1 MSNIELG
8 SNEGQRCRFL
18 ILACSAKNHKYC
30 LAGLKLDEL
39 GDGSKYSLVRLVT
52 DDQQTDGAVPSEL
65 LSIEDEQTQAVRRLN
80 VLNIVEYYVKQYPS
94 LNQPENYLICS
105 NLLSIKSLDSL
116 KDSMSPEELGKL
128 MSLIKRKIREIS
140 DNDEDGFVFYNTDRT
155 ITSQLLQS
163 IGSNKHSLELRVVER
178 IRLYKT
184 INSVGQCKVRADF
197 TYKGKEYSSIS
208 VTDPQF
214 FNINQIAIESKCLVL
229 FSLAN
234 QPFLG
239 EYYKLIASVMEVS
252 PDADWLLN

>member
-1 MSNIELG
+1 MSNIEFG

-80 VLNIVEYYVKQYPS
+80 VLDIVEYYVKQYPS

-128 MSLIKRKIREIS
+128 GSLIKRKIREIS
-140 DNDEDGFVFYNTDRT
+140 DNDEDGFVFYNTDRA

-239 EYYKLIASVMEVS
+239 EYYKLIASVMEVL

>member
-1 MSNIELG
+1 MSNIEFG

-80 VLNIVEYYVKQYPS
+80 VLDIVEYYVKQYPS

-128 MSLIKRKIREIS
+128 MSLINRKIREIS
-140 DNDEDGFVFYNTDRT
+140 DNDEDGFVFYNTDRA

-163 IGSNKHSLELRVVER
+163 IGSNKKHSLELRIIEKITIQKELTSR
-178 IRLYKT
+178 GFYKT
-184 INSVGQCKVRADF
+184 RASF
-197 TYKGKEYSSIS
+197 SYKGKEYSSIS
-208 VTDPQF
+208 VTDPRF
-214 FNINQIAIESKCLVL
+214 FDINQPIIITNCLVL

-234 QPFLG
+234 QSFLG
-239 EYYKLIASVMEVS
+239 EHYKFVAGILGY
-252 PDADWLLN
+252 NT